1 MKKILD
7 EYKEIILYTIC
18 GVLIILSSYTI
29 IINFNHA
36 RYLNK
41 TVNISELDT
50 NLKKYKDN
58 VLKIEELSNNTNNNY
73 LKRLVYLLKTDGLYK
88 KIPGDKL
95 KYEDLYSLNN
105 YFLDTIINE
114 GYVSNIKINIE
125 FIDIYDEYV
134 NNLIFN
140 ANYVGREI
148 ENNSNYQYD
157 VLNNEIRD
165 VIIEEYNMIVNNYK
179 DFSYIILEM
188 CDSL

>member
-36 RYLNK
+36 KYLNK
-41 TVNISELDT
+41 TINISELDT
-50 NLKKYKDN
+50 DLKIYKDN
-58 VLKIEELSNNTNNNY
+58 VLKIEDVSKSTNNNY
-73 LKRLVYLLKTDGLYK
+73 LKRLVYLLKNDGLYK

-95 KYEDLYSLNN
+95 KYEDLYYLNN
-105 YFLDTIINE
+105 YFLDTIIND
-114 GYVSNIKINIE
+114 GYIGNFQTNIE
-125 FIDIYDEYV
+125 FIGVYDEYI

-157 VLNNEIRD
+157 VLNNEVRD
-165 VIIEEYNMIVNNYK
+165 VMIEQYKMILNIYR